1 LDVFLLSHPPGC
13 CRDPRPSLEDQEA
26 FIIFFLN
33 QSPGGKEALD
43 DRAGLGEPIGVSEEK
58 DSSFGVKLGKE
69 ELEEA
74 LIIMAGV
81 GGFHGIIIFAEV
93 EEADEVEGGKQGG
106 GERVDIGKEDLVAL
120 SDPGVVNDHFDVGG
134 MLAFRG
140 GDGEDLVALRSHR
153 VAAPEEMMFAAAE
166 MEDRFTTGTASDEVL
181 EKVEIAGAP
190 FPIQSP
196 GVLPVV

>member
-1 LDVFLLSHPPGC
+1 M
-13 CRDPRPSLEDQEA
+13 
-26 FIIFFLN
+26 
-33 QSPGGKEALD
+33 D

-58 DSSFGVKLGKE
+58 DSSFGVKLGEE
-69 ELEEA
+69 ELQEA

-81 GGFHGIIIFAEV
+81 GGPHGIIIFAEV
-93 EEADEVEGGKQGG
+93 EEADKVEGRKQGG
-106 GERVDIGKEDLVAL
+106 GERVDIGKKDLVVS

-140 GDGEDLVALRSHR
+140 GYGEDLAALRGHR
-153 VAAPEEMMFAAAE
+153 VAAPEEMMFARAE
-166 MEDRFTTGTASDEVL
+166 MEDGFTAGAASDEVL
-181 EKVEIAGAP
+181 QEVEIAGAP